1 MNTLL
6 KYLLA
11 AVVVVL
17 LGGLFYKNVYIPKT
31 TYSTVSP
38 TKGKI
43 DVEVRGIGNV
53 GAEDIYT
60 ITSQSGG
67 KILNIL
73 TDEGKWVKKGDLL
86 IEMDG
91 VDLPDQLEI
100 AKASYKRAEYEL
112 QASKNELSN
121 QLAQKEL
128 IQKTY
133 DRYKKLHE
141 KGFVSQAE
149 YDKALADLQSINAMI
164 LVSQS
169 HIDSAKA
176 QLSLSQKSIN
186 AIKTKLQYLK
196 VYAPVDGYVISKT
209 AQVAQNVL
217 PTTPILKIVD
227 PKTLWAETMIDE
239 RVSSNVKVGQSATI
253 KLSSHKDET
262 YEGIV
267 KKISPVIDA
276 VTLEREIDVAFV
288 KIPIPFYID
297 EQVEVNVATQ
307 THNNV
312 LKLPLKAIDQQN
324 GQIGVWIVKDMH
336 VYFQFVDKIAQSDD
350 EIAISNLD
358 ENMKIVIPDPKKKP
372 LKEGMK
378 INL

>member
-6 KYLLA
+6 KYLLT
-11 AVVVVL
+11 AVIVLL

-31 TYSTVSP
+31 TYTTVSP

-43 DVEVRGIGNV
+43 DVYVRGIGNV
-53 GAEDIYT
+53 DAEDIYT
-60 ITSQSGG
+60 ITAQSGG

-86 IEMDG
+86 IVMDG

-100 AKASYKRAEYEL
+100 AKASYTRAQYEL
-112 QASKNELSN
+112 QASQNELKN

-141 KGFVSQAE
+141 KGFVSQSE
-149 YDKALADLQSINAMI
+149 YDKALSDLQSIEATL
-164 LVSQS
+164 LVSHS
-169 HIDSAKA
+169 HINSAKA
-176 QLSLSQKSIN
+176 QLLLSQKNID

-196 VYAPVDGYVISKT
+196 VYAPVDGYVISKI
-209 AQVAQNVL
+209 AQIAQNVL

-227 PKTLWAETMIDE
+227 PKTLWAKSMVDE
-239 RVSSNVKVGQSATI
+239 RVSSNIKVGQRATI
-253 KLSSHKDET
+253 KLSSHQNET
-262 YEGIV
+262 FEGIV

-276 VTLEREIDVAFV
+276 VTLEKEIDVAFV
-288 KIPIPFYID
+288 KIPTPFYID
-297 EQVEVNVATQ
+297 EQVEVNIATQ
-307 THNNV
+307 THDDV
-312 LKLPLKAIDQQN
+312 LKLPLQAIDQQN
-324 GQIGVWIVKDMH
+324 GKIGVWVVKDMH
-336 VYFQFVDKIAQSDD
+336 VSFVFVEKIAQNDD
-350 EIAISNLD
+350 EIAISNL
-358 ENMKIVIPDPKKKP
+358 EEHMKIVIPDPKKKP

>member
-6 KYLLA
+6 KYLLT
-11 AVVVVL
+11 AVIVLL

-31 TYSTVSP
+31 TYTTVSP
-38 TKGKI
+38 IKGKI
-43 DVEVRGIGNV
+43 DVYVRGIGNV
-53 GAEDIYT
+53 DAEDIYT
-60 ITSQSGG
+60 ITAQSGG

-86 IEMDG
+86 IVMDG

-100 AKASYKRAEYEL
+100 AKASYTRAQYEL
-112 QASKNELSN
+112 QASQNELKN

-141 KGFVSQAE
+141 KGFVSQSE
-149 YDKALADLQSINAMI
+149 YDKALSDLQSIEATL
-164 LVSQS
+164 LVSES
-169 HIDSAKA
+169 HINSAKA
-176 QLSLSQKSIN
+176 QLLLSQKNID

-209 AQVAQNVL
+209 AQIAQNVL

-227 PKTLWAETMIDE
+227 PKTLWAKSMVDE

-253 KLSSHKDET
+253 KLSSHKNET
-262 YEGIV
+262 FEGIV

-276 VTLEREIDVAFV
+276 VTLEKEIDVAFV

-297 EQVEVNVATQ
+297 EQVEVNIATQ
-307 THNNV
+307 TYNNV
-312 LKLPLKAIDQQN
+312 LKLPLQAIDQQN
-324 GQIGVWIVKDMH
+324 GKIGVWVLKDMH
-336 VYFQFVDKIAQSDD
+336 VSFVFVEKIAQSDD
-350 EIAISNLD
+350 EIAISNL
-358 ENMKIVIPDPKKKP
+358 EEHMKIVIPDPKKKP

>member
-6 KYLLA
+6 KYLLT
-11 AVVVVL
+11 AVIVLL

-31 TYSTVSP
+31 TYTTVSP

-43 DVEVRGIGNV
+43 DVYVRGIGNV
-53 GAEDIYT
+53 DAEDIYT
-60 ITSQSGG
+60 ITAQSGG

-86 IEMDG
+86 IVMDG

-100 AKASYKRAEYEL
+100 AKASYTRAQYEL
-112 QASKNELSN
+112 QASQNELKN

-141 KGFVSQAE
+141 KGFVSQSE
-149 YDKALADLQSINAMI
+149 YDKALSDLQSIEATL
-164 LVSQS
+164 LVSHS
-169 HIDSAKA
+169 HINSAKA
-176 QLSLSQKSIN
+176 QLLLSQKNID

-209 AQVAQNVL
+209 AQIAQNVL

-227 PKTLWAETMIDE
+227 PKTLWAKSMVDE
-239 RVSSNVKVGQSATI
+239 RVSSNVKVGQRATI
-253 KLSSHKDET
+253 KLSSHQNET
-262 YEGIV
+262 FEGIV

-276 VTLEREIDVAFV
+276 VTLEKEIDVAFV
-288 KIPIPFYID
+288 KIPTPFYID
-297 EQVEVNVATQ
+297 EQVEVNIATQ
-307 THNNV
+307 THDDV
-312 LKLPLKAIDQQN
+312 LKLPLQAIDQQN
-324 GQIGVWIVKDMH
+324 GKIGVWVVKDMH
-336 VYFQFVDKIAQSDD
+336 VSFVFVEKIAQNDD
-350 EIAISNLD
+350 EIAISNL
-358 ENMKIVIPDPKKKP
+358 EEHMKIVIPDPKKKP

>member
-6 KYLLA
+6 KYLLT
-11 AVVVVL
+11 AVIVLL

-31 TYSTVSP
+31 TYTTVSP
-38 TKGKI
+38 IKGRI
-43 DVEVRGIGNV
+43 DVYVRGIGNV
-53 GAEDIYT
+53 DAEDIYT
-60 ITSQSGG
+60 ITAQSGG

-86 IEMDG
+86 IVMDG

-100 AKASYKRAEYEL
+100 AKASYTRAQYEL
-112 QASKNELSN
+112 QASQNELKN

-141 KGFVSQAE
+141 KGFVSQSE
-149 YDKALADLQSINAMI
+149 YDKALSDLQSIEATL
-164 LVSQS
+164 LVSES
-169 HIDSAKA
+169 HINSAKA
-176 QLSLSQKSIN
+176 QLLLSQKNID

-209 AQVAQNVL
+209 AQIAQNVL

-227 PKTLWAETMIDE
+227 PKTLWAKSMVDE
-239 RVSSNVKVGQSATI
+239 RVSSNVKVGQRATI
-253 KLSSHKDET
+253 KLSSHQNET
-262 YEGIV
+262 FEGIV

-276 VTLEREIDVAFV
+276 VTLEKEIDVAFV
-288 KIPIPFYID
+288 KIPTPFYID
-297 EQVEVNVATQ
+297 EQVEVNIATQ
-307 THNNV
+307 THDDV
-312 LKLPLKAIDQQN
+312 LKLPLQAIDQQN
-324 GQIGVWIVKDMH
+324 GKIGVWVVKDMH
-336 VYFQFVDKIAQSDD
+336 VSFVFVEKIAQNDD
-350 EIAISNLD
+350 EIAISNL
-358 ENMKIVIPDPKKKP
+358 EEHMKIVIPDPKKKP

>member
-6 KYLLA
+6 KYLLT
-11 AVVVVL
+11 AVIVLL

-31 TYSTVSP
+31 TYTTVSP
-38 TKGKI
+38 IKGKI
-43 DVEVRGIGNV
+43 DVYVRGIGNV
-53 GAEDIYT
+53 DAEDIYT
-60 ITSQSGG
+60 ITAQSGG

-86 IEMDG
+86 IVMDG

-100 AKASYKRAEYEL
+100 AKASYTRAQYEL
-112 QASKNELSN
+112 QASQNELKN

-141 KGFVSQAE
+141 KGFVSQSE
-149 YDKALADLQSINAMI
+149 YDKALSDLQSIEATL
-164 LVSQS
+164 LVSES
-169 HIDSAKA
+169 HINSAKA
-176 QLSLSQKSIN
+176 QLLLSQKNID

-209 AQVAQNVL
+209 AQIAQNVL

-227 PKTLWAETMIDE
+227 PKTLWAKSMVDE
-239 RVSSNVKVGQSATI
+239 RVSSNVKVGQRATI
-253 KLSSHKDET
+253 KLSSHQNET
-262 YEGIV
+262 FEGIV

-276 VTLEREIDVAFV
+276 VTLEKEIDVAFV
-288 KIPIPFYID
+288 KIPTPFYID
-297 EQVEVNVATQ
+297 EQVEVNIATQ
-307 THNNV
+307 THDDV
-312 LKLPLKAIDQQN
+312 LKLPLQAIDQQN
-324 GQIGVWIVKDMH
+324 GKIGVWVVKDMH
-336 VYFQFVDKIAQSDD
+336 VSFVFVEKIAQNDD
-350 EIAISNLD
+350 EIAISNL
-358 ENMKIVIPDPKKKP
+358 EEHMKIVIPDPKKKP

>member
-6 KYLLA
+6 KYLLT
-11 AVVVVL
+11 AVIVLL

-31 TYSTVSP
+31 TYTTVSP

-43 DVEVRGIGNV
+43 DVYVRGIGNV
-53 GAEDIYT
+53 DAEDIYT
-60 ITSQSGG
+60 ITAQSGG

-86 IEMDG
+86 IVMDG

-100 AKASYKRAEYEL
+100 AKASYTRAQYEL
-112 QASKNELSN
+112 QASQNELKN

-141 KGFVSQAE
+141 KGFVSQSE
-149 YDKALADLQSINAMI
+149 YDKALSDLQSIEATL
-164 LVSQS
+164 LVSHS
-169 HIDSAKA
+169 HINSAKA
-176 QLSLSQKSIN
+176 QLLLSQKNID

-209 AQVAQNVL
+209 AQIAQNVL

-227 PKTLWAETMIDE
+227 PKTLWAKSMVDE
-239 RVSSNVKVGQSATI
+239 RVSSNVKVGQKATI
-253 KLSSHKDET
+253 KLSSHQNET
-262 YEGIV
+262 FEGIV

-276 VTLEREIDVAFV
+276 VTLEKEIDVAFV
-288 KIPIPFYID
+288 KIPTPFYID
-297 EQVEVNVATQ
+297 EQVEVNIATQ
-307 THNNV
+307 THDDV
-312 LKLPLKAIDQQN
+312 LKLPLQAIDQQN
-324 GQIGVWIVKDMH
+324 GKIGVWVVKDMH
-336 VYFQFVDKIAQSDD
+336 VSFVFVTRIAQNDD
-350 EIAISNLD
+350 EIAISNL
-358 ENMKIVIPDPKKKP
+358 EEHMKIVIPDPKKKP